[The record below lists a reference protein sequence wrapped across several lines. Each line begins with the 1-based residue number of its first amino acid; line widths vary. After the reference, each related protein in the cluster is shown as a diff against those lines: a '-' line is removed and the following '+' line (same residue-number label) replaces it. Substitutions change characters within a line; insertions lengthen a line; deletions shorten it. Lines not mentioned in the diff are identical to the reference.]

1 MWAADKT
8 QLYSLQVYILASIL
22 RWAVANQ
29 ICEALKSVHPKQTL
43 QKSAGKV
50 LEGPCG
56 LDEPWVWT
64 ALRDFG
70 QLERHHMD
78 DLHGQT
84 TKVSACMHSIPTFTH
99 LLLRPTCCV
108 FMHKLAKCRH
118 LHEWF
123 RSSTQHWDLT
133 LRAVLTQSCFQRF
146 KVCTAE
152 PEVKI
157 ESRPKFHW
165 ITADV
170 YMDLCMCVQIRLL
183 R

>member
-1 MWAADKT
+1 MFAVFEGLKLQGDVSCWQTGRKT
-8 QLYSLQVYILASIL
+8 RLYSLHVYILASIL

-70 QLERHHMD
+70 QLDRHHMD
-78 DLHGQT
+78 DLHGRT

-99 LLLRPTCCV
+99 LLLRQTCCV

-133 LRAVLTQSCFQRF
+133 LRAVSHTELF
-146 KVCTAE
+146 
-152 PEVKI
+152 PKI
-157 ESRPKFHW
+157 QGLHCR
-165 ITADV
+165 TGAD
-170 YMDLCMCVQIRLL
+170 DWKSA
-183 R
+183 